1 MAIEKGIPK
10 SAPNSIKKKDEA
22 YDKKMGIKEG
32 SPADLKKDRALMKM
46 AKKKGSK

>member
-10 SAPNSIKKKDEA
+10 SAPKSIKKKDEA

-46 AKKKGSK
+46 ANKKGGK